1 MTIFKSIFFDNMA
14 DMIVCIYVYP
24 WQGGIVLNNNTFVNN
39 SAITINKVLV
49 GSASVMQISGFF
61 TTVYSIKNMFY
72 QNFCEYAAVIGI
84 FYGTLRDLN
93 STFESCSMNFM

>member
-1 MTIFKSIFFDNMA
+1 
-14 DMIVCIYVYP
+14 MIVCIYVYP

-84 FYGTLRDLN
+84 FYGTLRD
-93 STFESCSMNFM
+93 